1 MEKKGSWIF
10 NDEFD
15 RYVIIFWID
24 NSYHLILTLNEIN
37 GI

>member
-1 MEKKGSWIF
+1 MEKKDSWIF

-24 NSYHLILTLNEIN
+24 NSSSSYTDTERD
-37 GI
+37 